1 MLAPPIPPNET
12 RRLAKLRSY
21 DVLDTLPEES
31 FDRVTRLAAEILE
44 VPIALVSLIDADR
57 QWFKSR
63 VGLDASQTS
72 REISFCGHAI
82 GGDGIF
88 EIQDATKDIR
98 FADNPLV
105 IGGPKIRFYAGAPL
119 HTPDGLK
126 VGTLCAIDAKPRKL
140 TAREHNLLLDL
151 SQIVVDEMELR
162 IALKASMTAAANEID
177 ERNLQN
183 DFISSV
189 THELRTPLTS
199 IQGSLRLIDAGALGE
214 IPAPLKSA
222 LGIASRNSDT
232 LLRLINDLLDFQK
245 LGAGRMEFKFQ
256 TVSSGHLL
264 RTTCENIAGL
274 AARKNVLIDNIA
286 EQDATFL
293 GDNERLS
300 QVLANILSNAVKYSP
315 DGAHI
320 TATTWH
326 DTHLVHFSITDRG
339 SGIPPEFQDK
349 MFQKFAR
356 ARGQSSTSGTGLG
369 LAISKVIVEAHGGT
383 IRFDSSSGGTT
394 FKVALP
400 LRQYLAD
407 ISEASG

>member
-1 MLAPPIPPNET
+1 
-12 RRLAKLRSY
+12 
-21 DVLDTLPEES
+21 
-31 FDRVTRLAAEILE
+31 
-44 VPIALVSLIDADR
+44 
-57 QWFKSR
+57 
-63 VGLDASQTS
+63 
-72 REISFCGHAI
+72 
-82 GGDGIF
+82 
-88 EIQDATKDIR
+88 
-98 FADNPLV
+98 
-105 IGGPKIRFYAGAPL
+105 
-119 HTPDGLK
+119 
-126 VGTLCAIDAKPRKL
+126 L

-256 TVSSGHLL
+256 TVSSENLL

-274 AARKNVLIDNIA
+274 AARKNVLIDIIA

-293 GDNERLS
+293 GDNERLA

-326 DTHLVHFSITDRG
+326 DTRLVHFSITDRG

-383 IRFDSSSGGTT
+383 IGFDSSSGGTT

-400 LRQYLAD
+400 LRQSLAD
-407 ISEASG
+407 SSGASG